1 MLRLCFLA
9 IACLTLLAAGA
20 RGAQAQYL
28 SAYSTCSIVSPPE
41 DSLYVIWTLYE
52 TFPPSYHPEWVG
64 YDVLRRALPGC
75 NEYVRA
81 NDQIIPREVGTTHTV
96 YWGEANPASGTV
108 FEYRVI
114 PVDANRQELF
124 FPGFCS
130 PCNVYQECPPFS
142 APITVGAL
150 VEPIS
155 GWLFVEACPG
165 TCYPAPFISPG
176 PVFDQLQPYAGTGT
190 TFRFFGRVG
199 CGGVEGCSIEIDHWQ
214 FASCVTPAT
223 TQSWG
228 RLKTIYR

>member
-20 RGAQAQYL
+20 RGVQAQYL

-52 TFPPSYHPEWVG
+52 PFPPSNHPEWVG

-96 YWGEANPASGTV
+96 YWGEANPGIGTL

-130 PCNVYQECPPFS
+130 PCVAYQVCPPYA
-142 APITVGAL
+142 APVTVGTLMDLGWAL
-150 VEPIS
+150 VVLP
-155 GWLFVEACPG
+155 CPG
-165 TCYPAPFISPG
+165 FCYPSGNIEGALA
-176 PVFDQLQPYAGTGT
+176 DQLRPYAGTGT
-190 TFRFFGRVG
+190 AFRFFGDLACGGIEG
-199 CGGVEGCSIEIDHWQ
+199 CGLTVDHWE
-214 FASCVTPAT
+214 FTTCVTPTAT
-223 TQSWG
+223 RSWG